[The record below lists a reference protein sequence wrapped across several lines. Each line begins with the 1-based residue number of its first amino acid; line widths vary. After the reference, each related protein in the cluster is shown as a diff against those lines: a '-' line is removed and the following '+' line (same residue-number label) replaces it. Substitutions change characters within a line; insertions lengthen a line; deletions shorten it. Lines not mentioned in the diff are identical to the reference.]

1 MKLIIDNIHKAFE
14 SNKVLKGSSQVFESG
29 KIYALLGRNGSGKTT
44 LFDIIAA
51 KKKADLGEVLIDV
64 DGNPRPLVQEDLFYM
79 VANPLLPNFL
89 TGREFLQFFID
100 VNKNRIKDDRSLDE
114 LFDWIDF
121 DHFERDYLIQ
131 TYSLGTR
138 NKLQMLMF
146 VLLKP
151 NIILMDEPLTSLDV
165 VVQLQIKK
173 LLKSMESDHII
184 LFSTHILQLATDLCD
199 QLVILSD
206 GKLYKLPDEKLR
218 DPNFEDEII
227 RILSKAGPKG
237 KESDMAEIIGKDQV
251 QESFTSLDSKDQGDW
266 YND

>member
-1 MKLIIDNIHKAFE
+1 MKLIIEDIHKAFDT
-14 SNKVLKGSSQVFESG
+14 NQVLKGSSQVFQAG
-29 KIYALLGRNGSGKTT
+29 QIYALLGRNGSGKTT
-44 LFDIIAA
+44 LFDIIANN
-51 KKKADLGEVLIDV
+51 KAADQGQIFLDL
-64 DGNPRPLVQEDLFYM
+64 DGQQRPLVQEDLFYM

-100 VNKNRIKDDRSLDE
+100 VNNNRVKETRSLDE

-121 DHFERDYLIQ
+121 DSLERDYLIQ

-146 VLLKP
+146 LLIKP
-151 NIILMDEPLTSLDV
+151 KVILMDEPLTSLDV

-173 LLKSMESDHII
+173 LLKSMEEDHII

-206 GKLYKLPDEKLR
+206 GKLYKLPEEKLR

-237 KESDMAEIIGKDQV
+237 
-251 QESFTSLDSKDQGDW
+251 QESNMDEILNQDKSPMEDLDQKDQGAEDHA
-266 YND
+266 